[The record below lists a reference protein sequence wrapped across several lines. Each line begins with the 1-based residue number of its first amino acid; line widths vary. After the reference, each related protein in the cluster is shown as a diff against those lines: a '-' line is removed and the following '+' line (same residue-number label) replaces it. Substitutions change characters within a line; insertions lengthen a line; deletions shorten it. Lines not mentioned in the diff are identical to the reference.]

1 MDKTK
6 IIIAGSR
13 DFNSF
18 ETLKKACMQSG
29 FFTREMLVNKS
40 FEIVSGGA
48 RGVDKMGE
56 DLARMLG
63 TEPKIFEVTKEE
75 WRKIGPSAGPR
86 RNIKMGNYAD
96 KLIAIRVNNSKGTTH
111 MIEYMKSLNKP
122 VFVMEIIL

>member
-13 DFNSF
+13 DFNDF
-18 ETLKKACMQSG
+18 ETLKTACMQSG
-29 FFTREMLVNKS
+29 FFTREILTKKS

-75 WRKIGPSAGPR
+75 WRTIGPSAGPR

-96 KLIAIRVNNSKGTTH
+96 KLIAIRVNNSKGTSH

-122 VFVMEIIL
+122 VFVMEIVL